1 MEKMYAEKRKV
12 TEGKQKASKAANMNI
27 FMRSLYGAS
36 EVPPQEAEEAK
47 AAEPSEEDSKPKAD
61 DDAEDESSTDPN
73 EYWNSKE
80 VGILVSS
87 PNKRSQ

>member
-12 TEGKQKASKAANMNI
+12 TEAKPANMNI

-80 VGILVSS
+80 IGILVLS